1 MRGFVPAI
9 PSQRPCPD
17 RQDCHLGAKWEARKK
32 ITMTVMTLDPP
43 RQTANPAPARLANS
57 VRRTSSIDV
66 AWPGDAMGDKI
77 LHGRSR
83 DFVTPKAGGAA
94 GGAGAVRAAASL
106 EAALDAERTITAIS
120 ADPAPPQLQRL
131 VGERGGGHLR
141 MLMREIMPDLIADAD
156 PLYLL
161 LDDISGVSLIA
172 SWAWSLWN
180 PDWRSATTG
189 SEDEM
194 TKMLEER
201 IDVCW
206 GFQRGNSTFDS
217 ARRSEVGTADGGE
230 LRNPAD
236 PAGWHEFPV
245 VNGVSMRRAR
255 RIDVWRDEATGV
267 IRIDSAFQD
276 SAPRPDGTRA
286 ALHEYRLA
294 ASADPVTLELLTLEP
309 EARVLPFGECPGA
322 IGNAVALVGS
332 SLPEIRQS
340 VLNDLRGPRGCT
352 HLNDALRALAD
363 VPKLLDYLDQ

>member
-1 MRGFVPAI
+1 MG
-9 PSQRPCPD
+9 SQ
-17 RQDCHLGAKWEARKK
+17 KE
-32 ITMTVMTLDPP
+32 ITMTVITLEPP
-43 RQTANPAPARLANS
+43 RQTANPAPARLTSS

-66 AWPGDAMGDKI
+66 SWPGGEAGDKI

-83 DFVTPKAGGAA
+83 DFVTSAA

-161 LDDISGVSLIA
+161 LDDISGVSLIS

-180 PDWRSATTG
+180 PEWRLSMAG
-189 SEDEM
+189 SEEEM
-194 TKMLEER
+194 TKMLEQR
-201 IDVCW
+201 VDVCW
-206 GFQRGNSTFDS
+206 GFQRGNSTFDPE
-217 ARRSEVGTADGGE
+217 RRSEVGIADGGE

-245 VNGVSMRRAR
+245 IDGVSMRRAR
-255 RIDVWRDEATGV
+255 RIDVWRDETTGV

-286 ALHEYRLA
+286 ALHEYRLV

-322 IGNAVALVGS
+322 IGNARALVGS
-332 SLPEIRQS
+332 SLPDIRQS

-363 VPKLLDYLDQ
+363 VPKLVAYLD

>member
-1 MRGFVPAI
+1 
-9 PSQRPCPD
+9 
-17 RQDCHLGAKWEARKK
+17 
-32 ITMTVMTLDPP
+32 MTVTTLEPP
-43 RQTANPAPARLANS
+43 RQTANPAPVRLANS

-66 AWPGDAMGDKI
+66 SWPGDAMGDKV

-83 DFVTPKAGGAA
+83 DFVTAEGGSP
-94 GGAGAVRAAASL
+94 GTVRAAAWL
-106 EAALDAERTITAIS
+106 EAAIDAERKITAIS

-141 MLMREIMPDLIADAD
+141 TLMREIMPELIEHAD

-172 SWAWSLWN
+172 TWAWSLWHPEARLAN
-180 PDWRSATTG
+180 AG
-189 SEDEM
+189 SEEEM
-194 TKMLEER
+194 TRMLEER

-206 GFQRGNSTFDS
+206 GFQRGNSTFDPAS
-217 ARRSEVGTADGGE
+217 RSEVGIADGGD
-230 LRNPAD
+230 LRNPDD

-245 VNGVSMRRAR
+245 LSGVSMRRAR
-255 RIDVWRDEATGV
+255 RIDVWRDEATGL
-267 IRIDSAFQD
+267 IRVDSAFQD

-294 ASADPVTLELLTLEP
+294 ASVDPVSLELLSLEP

-322 IGNAVALVGS
+322 IGNARALVGS
-332 SLPEIRQS
+332 PLPEIRQS
-340 VLNDLRGPRGCT
+340 VLNDLRGPRACT

-363 VPKLLDYLDQ
+363 VPKLLHYLDQ

>member
-1 MRGFVPAI
+1 
-9 PSQRPCPD
+9 
-17 RQDCHLGAKWEARKK
+17 
-32 ITMTVMTLDPP
+32 MTVTTLEPP
-43 RQTANPAPARLANS
+43 RHTANPAPARLAGS
-57 VRRTSSIDV
+57 VRRTASIDV
-66 AWPGDAMGDKI
+66 AWPGDAMGDKV

-83 DFVTPKAGGAA
+83 DFVTPAA
-94 GGAGAVRAAASL
+94 GGAGTVRAAASL

-120 ADPAPPQLQRL
+120 ANPAPPQLQRL

-141 MLMREIMPDLIADAD
+141 TLMREIMPDLIENAD

-172 SWAWSLWN
+172 VWAWSLWH
-180 PDWRSATTG
+180 PEARLGT
-189 SEDEM
+189 SEEEM

-206 GFQRGNSTFDS
+206 GFQRGNSTFDPE
-217 ARRSEVGTADGGE
+217 RRSEVGIADGGE

-236 PAGWHEFPV
+236 PAGWHDFPALS
-245 VNGVSMRRAR
+245 GISMRRAR

-294 ASADPVTLELLTLEP
+294 ASVDPDTLELLTLEP

-332 SLPEIRQS
+332 SLPQIRQS

-363 VPKLLDYLDQ
+363 VPKLLKYLDQ